1 MAGSSPDAPEVYPV
15 TRTLALLTLCLLAG
29 PAPAADPVPLTSKQL
44 ADGWVKLFDGK
55 TAFGWPKGAT
65 VEGGKLVLTAP
76 ADKELVVPLAMGD
89 RGQFLVNYSLKPAED
104 VAANWP
110 SIRVMRASDKGLSS
124 SVESMFMRGGEGETL
139 DRSYHIGFD
148 RPQMA
153 FTATLR
159 IPAGGKLSV
168 NQFLFRPLDA
178 KPIFDG
184 KTLDG
189 WKAYAGDPKRERS
202 KFEVT
207 KDGELRVTDGPGDLQ
222 TTAKYADFLLQFDCK
237 TRGKNLNS
245 GVFFR
250 CLPGEYQAGYEVQI
264 QNAYKDD
271 DRTKPTDFGTGAIY
285 RRVAARKV
293 VSNDNEWFTMTVLA
307 VGPTIRTWVN
317 GEPVVSWTDDRPRDD
332 NARKGLRTAA
342 GHLSIQGHDPTTDIV
357 FRNLRVLDIK

>member
-1 MAGSSPDAPEVYPV
+1 M
-15 TRTLALLTLCLLAG
+15 TRTLALLALCLLAG
-29 PAPAADPVPLTSKQL
+29 PAPAAEPLTPQQL
-44 ADGWVKLFDGK
+44 ADGWVKLFDGE
-55 TAFGWPKGAT
+55 TTFGWPKGAT
-65 VEGGKLVLTAP
+65 VEEGKLVLTAP
-76 ADKELVVPLAMGD
+76 ADKALAVPLPATFHE
-89 RGQFLVNYSLKPAED
+89 QFDIAYVTPPADALSASLPTVTVGGSNAPLDGSAGEK
-104 VAANWP
+104 VTSKTW
-110 SIRVMRASDKGLSS
+110 
-124 SVESMFMRGGEGETL
+124 SVELPAKGGITAMLTVPPGGRLALTK
-139 DRSYHIGFD
+139 FD
-148 RPQMA
+148 VCLLG
-153 FTATLR
+153 TT
-159 IPAGGKLSV
+159 
-168 NQFLFRPLDA
+168 
-178 KPIFDG
+178 PIFDG

-189 WKAYAGDPKRERS
+189 WKPYAGDPKRERS

-222 TTAKYADFLLQFDCK
+222 TTSMHADFLLQFDCK

-250 CLPGEYQAGYEVQI
+250 CLPGEYQAGYEAQVH
-264 QNAYKDD
+264 NGYAGD

-285 RRVAARKV
+285 RRVPARKV

-342 GHLSIQGHDPTTDIV
+342 GHLSIQGHDPTTDIL